1 MFVRLKTF
9 ILAIALTGVAGSL
22 TAPLH
27 AQAAAAGGT
36 ERQWKDRAEFD
47 LFEAARTGKDAA
59 GNIGKL
65 DEWKSKYPETQFL
78 AERKALYLQNYVAAG
93 KTQDLVNQAK
103 DILSTDPNN
112 FTALYYITLYTP
124 ALAAGTSAVPPD
136 VLDQGEKAAN
146 GMLANLDKQ
155 KPATM
160 ADAQWDT
167 TKKPIAAIAHTTL
180 GWISMQ
186 RKENEKAE
194 SEFKQSLGLNP
205 ANGDVAYWLGIVEA
219 AQKSVAKMP
228 EALFYFARTTAYDGQ
243 GAASAG
249 NKTAASG
256 YLDKAYTN
264 YHGSKEGL
272 DQLKQLAKTN
282 AAPPPDWKLVS
293 VVDIEKG
300 KLAKEEEEAKANPA
314 VALWKN
320 LKSELTS
327 PAGADYFSKNMK
339 GTEIP
344 TPFKARVLKLEPET
358 NPKTLVVSVLDGTTP
373 DATLKFENALPG
385 KVEPGTE
392 VSFRGVAETYTADP
406 FMIVFNVDKDKLQG
420 WTGKGAAPVHRAPVR
435 RPAARKKA

>member
-1 MFVRLKTF
+1 MFVRLKKF

-27 AQAAAAGGT
+27 AQAAPAAAGGT

-47 LFEAARTGKDAA
+47 LFEAARTGKDPA

-78 AERKALYLQNYVAAG
+78 AERKALYLQNNVAAG
-93 KTQDLVNQAK
+93 KIQDAVNIAK

-124 ALAAGTSAVPPD
+124 ALATGASAVPPD

-146 GMLANLDKQ
+146 GMLSNLDKQ

-167 TKKPIAAIAHTTL
+167 TKKPIAATAHTTL

-194 SEFKQSLGLNP
+194 GEFKQSLGLVP
-205 ANGDVAYWLGIVEA
+205 ANGDVTYWLGIVEA

-249 NKTAASG
+249 NKQAASG

-282 AAPPPDWKLVS
+282 ATPPPDWKLVS
-293 VVDIEKG
+293 VVDLEKD
-300 KLAKEEEEAKANPA
+300 KLAKEEEEKSKNPQL
-314 VALWKN
+314 ALWKSI
-320 LKSELTS
+320 KTELTG
-327 PAGADYFSKNMK
+327 PTGADYFAKNMK
-339 GTEIP
+339 DSAVP
-344 TPFKARVLKLEPET
+344 AVKAKVVKLEPET
-358 NPKTLVVSVLDGTTP
+358 NPKTVIVSIIDGTTP
-373 DATLKFENALPG
+373 DATLKFEAALPG

-392 VSFRGVAETYTADP
+392 ITFQGLPESYTADP
-406 FMIVFNVDKDKLQG
+406 FMIVFKVDKDKLQG
-420 WTGKGAAPVHRAPVR
+420 WTGKGAAPARRAPTH
-435 RPAARKKA
+435 RPVHK

>member
-1 MFVRLKTF
+1 MLVRLKTF
-9 ILAIALTGVAGSL
+9 ILAIALTGVAGTL

-47 LFEAARTGKDAA
+47 LFEAARTGKDAS

-78 AERKALYLQNYVAAG
+78 TERKALYLQNYVASG
-93 KTQDLVNQAK
+93 KIQDAVNQAK

-124 ALAAGTSAVPPD
+124 ALATGTGAVPAD

-146 GMLANLDKQ
+146 GMLAILDKQ

-167 TKKPIAAIAHTTL
+167 TKKPIAATAHTTL

-194 SEFKQSLGLNP
+194 GEFKQSLALVP

-219 AQKSVAKMP
+219 AQKNVAKMP
-228 EALFYFARTTAYDGQ
+228 EALFYFARTSAYDGQ

-249 NKTAASG
+249 NKQAASG

-272 DQLKQLAKTN
+272 DQLKQLAKSN
-282 AAPPPDWKLVS
+282 ATPPPDWKLVS

-300 KLAKEEEEAKANPA
+300 KLAKEEEEAKANPQL
-314 VALWKN
+314 ALWKN
-320 LKSELTS
+320 IRTELTS
-327 PAGADYFSKNMK
+327 PAGADYFAKNMK
-339 GTEIP
+339 DANVP
-344 TPFKARVLKLEPET
+344 AFKAKVVKLEPET
-358 NPKTLVVSVLDGTTP
+358 NPKTVVVSIQDGTTP
-373 DATLKFENALPG
+373 DATLKFDTALAG

-392 VSFRGVAETYTADP
+392 VTFQGLPESYTAEP
-406 FMIVFNVDKDKLQG
+406 FMVVFKVEKDKLQG
-420 WTGKGAAPVHRAPVR
+420 WTGKGAAPVHRAPARHPVR
-435 RPAARKKA
+435 KR